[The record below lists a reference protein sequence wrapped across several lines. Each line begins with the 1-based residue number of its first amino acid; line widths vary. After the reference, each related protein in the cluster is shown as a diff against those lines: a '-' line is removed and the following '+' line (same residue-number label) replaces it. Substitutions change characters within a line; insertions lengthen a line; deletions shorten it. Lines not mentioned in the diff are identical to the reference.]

1 MWYVFGA
8 TGVALTGIGNAT
20 VKRGTLAN
28 RGTSAFA
35 IPGAARSRTP
45 GNASIPPAPTAP
57 LIRNCRLEIRP
68 LVMGCLLLPPK
79 TTKTDYRVLGSR
91 LRYWLS
97 PSLAS
102 AHLWGRASKPL
113 RAKQNS
119 VRSIATLD
127 PNELFQ

>member
-1 MWYVFGA
+1 MLYVLGA
-8 TGVALTGIGNAT
+8 TGVALAGIGNAT

-28 RGTSAFA
+28 EGAATA
-35 IPGAARSRTP
+35 GAARSRTP

-57 LIRNCRLEIRP
+57 LVRNCRLEIRL
-68 LVMGCLLLPPK
+68 LVMGCLILPPK

-102 AHLWGRASKPL
+102 AHLWERASKPL

-119 VRSIATLD
+119 VRSVATLD
-127 PNELFQ
+127 ANELFQ